1 MGYIFSTQFHFHENW
16 FKLSHVLHDHNQNV
30 DLQALSIL
38 DGCIQVAIQGPSN
51 YNCFSSL
58 VLVYQH
64 NCKLLQGKG
73 QMKTYWLNGRHR
85 LTGDSRDDIEQPS
98 AQSYDLKSIDGLP
111 NSDGVN
117 TSVETLC
124 EEI

>member
-1 MGYIFSTQFHFHENW
+1 
-16 FKLSHVLHDHNQNV
+16 
-30 DLQALSIL
+30 
-38 DGCIQVAIQGPSN
+38 
-51 YNCFSSL
+51 
-58 VLVYQH
+58 
-64 NCKLLQGKG
+64 
-73 QMKTYWLNGRHR
+73 MKTYWLNGRHR

-111 NSDGVN
+111 NSNGVN